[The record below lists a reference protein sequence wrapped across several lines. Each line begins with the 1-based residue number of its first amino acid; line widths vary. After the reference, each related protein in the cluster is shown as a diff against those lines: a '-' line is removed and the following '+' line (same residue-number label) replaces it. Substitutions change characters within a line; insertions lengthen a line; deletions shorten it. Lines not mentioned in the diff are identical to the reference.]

1 MTIRVLSSDQARTSA
16 TRFLAV
22 VNGGLVDQVTQLKA
36 EGDLLANPEVWDGN
50 LARQFRDGIWP
61 EARAS
66 LDRTLESL
74 RDLQRRVAAIT
85 TEIMS
90 AGGN

>member
-1 MTIRVLSSDQARTSA
+1 MSARVLSSDQARTSA
-16 TRFLAV
+16 TRLLTT
-22 VNGGLVDQVTQLKA
+22 VNGGLFEQVQQLKN

-74 RDLQRRVAAIT
+74 RELQRRVAAIT
-85 TEIMS
+85 AEIMS

>member
-1 MTIRVLSSDQARTSA
+1 MSIRVLASDQARTSA
-16 TRFLAV
+16 ARFLAI
-22 VNGGLVDQVTQLKA
+22 VNGRLLDQVQQLKN
-36 EGDLLANPEVWDGN
+36 EGDMLSNPEVWDGN

-66 LDRTLESL
+66 VDRTLGSL
-74 RDLQRRVAAIT
+74 TELQRRVAAIT
-85 TEIMS
+85 ADIMS

>member
-1 MTIRVLSSDQARTSA
+1 MRVLSSDQARTAA

-22 VNGGLVDQVTQLKA
+22 VNGGLLDQIQQLKA
-36 EGDLLANPEVWDGN
+36 EGEMLATPEVWDGN

-61 EARAS
+61 EARTS

-74 RDLQRRVAAIT
+74 RELQRRVAAIT
-85 TEIMS
+85 AEIMS